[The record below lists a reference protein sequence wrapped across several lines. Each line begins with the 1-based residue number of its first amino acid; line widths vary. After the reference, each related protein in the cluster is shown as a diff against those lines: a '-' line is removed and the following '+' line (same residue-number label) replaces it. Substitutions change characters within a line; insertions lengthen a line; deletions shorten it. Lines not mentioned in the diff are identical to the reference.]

1 MKYFK
6 KKFVEERKFI
16 QKTLGEIFSDEVSSK
31 YTTIK
36 NKKTFNKDII
46 TKIKEKGKNIELINI
61 FNVKFIDCLNH
72 FMGFKKLE
80 PLTNMTKFNDI
91 IFTDN
96 IDKGNLLYYSKHYEE
111 LIEPKKPKKSKKPK
125 GTKKRK

>member
-72 FMGFKKLE
+72 FMGFKKSE

-91 IFTDN
+91 IFTDS
-96 IDKGNLLYYSKHYEE
+96 IDKDNLLYYSKHYEE
-111 LIEPKKPKKSKKPK
+111 KILSIKPRNTKNRKPKK
-125 GTKKRK
+125 RK